1 VPYPDTRGLVEA
13 LRKQIPPD
21 LPYRITDMF
30 ATIMLYDNKA
40 VSAKVQPTSDCKYK
54 GGDRNRSGGGLTEI
68 ETRSALSYKGRLSWE
83 GAGSSEGAGLPAR
96 WQRTASMR

>member
-1 VPYPDTRGLVEA
+1 MVCIEFNNIVAHVLGDHSPLQWQGNGPIASTDDEIPVDSVE
-13 LRKQIPPD
+13 RPS
-21 LPYRITDMF
+21 R
-30 ATIMLYDNKA
+30 
-40 VSAKVQPTSDCKYK
+40 
-54 GGDRNRSGGGLTEI
+54 DRCNRSGGGLTEI

>member
-54 GGDRNRSGGGLTEI
+54 GGDLGGRYE
-68 ETRSALSYKGRLSWE
+68 ED
-83 GAGSSEGAGLPAR
+83 AR
-96 WQRTASMR
+96 QR